1 MQKGNQEFRAQSQS
15 KIGGQPPCDCVGGGI
30 SGCQVTAVNLCTLII
45 GLGVF
50 FVCFFTQLLERV
62 ISSPSTLDCKVI
74 AQVAWCE
81 ATCLQTIMV

>member
-1 MQKGNQEFRAQSQS
+1 MRLWGENQWLPGDCSEFMYS
-15 KIGGQPPCDCVGGGI
+15 DYWV
-30 SGCQVTAVNLCTLII
+30 
-45 GLGVF
+45 GVF